1 VIRLKKFA
9 GYALGTLGITILI
22 LAVTFCGIVLYPKGV
37 FSNTYQSAIQDKVR
51 YDQSLTG
58 KKLIITGG
66 SNCAYGID
74 EEALEKA
81 TGMQVANLGLYAG
94 FGDLFQ
100 TELVKA
106 NLGEGDIVLLAYEY
120 NWMDEDAF
128 TDILSDTVMSG
139 IDDDIGLYRYVP
151 ARNWNQILGYLFNYA
166 KDKKNHQRNPGE
178 DHHSTIFDTYGRM
191 ILDRPYCI
199 MGDFKEGEDY
209 YNPVNLTGVS
219 ISEESVQYLKKF
231 KRYVESRGASVY
243 LIAPPLWEEAVAC
256 DTAEFQRLKKEEEQ
270 KIGIPYLSNPED
282 YFFPRDDMYD
292 TVYHC
297 NNKGEALRT
306 TLLVQ
311 DLKQAGVI
319 EKSGS

>member
-1 VIRLKKFA
+1 MKKFA
-9 GYALGTLGITILI
+9 GYVIGTLAIAVLLI
-22 LAVTFCGIVLYPKGV
+22 AVTFCAIVLYPRGV

-51 YDQSLTG
+51 YYQSLTG
-58 KKLIITGG
+58 KKIVITGG

-74 EEALEKA
+74 EEALEAA
-81 TGMQVANLGLYAG
+81 TGLQVANLGLYAG

-120 NWMDEDAF
+120 NWMEESAF

-151 ARNWNQILGYLFNYA
+151 AKNWNQILGYLFSYA
-166 KDKKNHQRNPGE
+166 EDKRAHEANPGE
-178 DHHSTIFDTYGRM
+178 DHHYTIFDTDGRM
-191 ILDRPYCI
+191 ILDRPDCI
-199 MGDFKEGEDY
+199 IGEFTEEEDY
-209 YNPVNLTGVS
+209 YNPVDLTGVS
-219 ISEESVQYLKKF
+219 ISEESVQYLKCF
-231 KRYVESRGASVY
+231 KQYVESKGASVY
-243 LIAPPLWEEAVAC
+243 FIAPPLWEEAVDC
-256 DTAEFQRLKKEEEQ
+256 DTAEFQRLKKEEE
-270 KIGIPYLSNPED
+270 KEIGIPYLSNPED

-306 TLLVQ
+306 TLLLQ

-319 EKSGS
+319 ERSGS